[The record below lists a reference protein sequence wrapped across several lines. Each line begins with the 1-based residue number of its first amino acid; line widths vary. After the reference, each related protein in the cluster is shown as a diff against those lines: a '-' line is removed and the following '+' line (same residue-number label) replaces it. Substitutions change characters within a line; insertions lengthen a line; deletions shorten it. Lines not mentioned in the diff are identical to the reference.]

1 MQVQWKDH
9 TLKVTG
15 NWTGRWLYLAPDYE
29 LWIDDQQLDKS
40 GGPRLRPRL
49 EAIYE
54 DEDGELHHIQADLVS
69 VIGFRP
75 SCQITVEGEELALDN
90 VRVENFL
97 NPFLMLF
104 ILASTAVML
113 MVGPEVIR
121 QLLPV

>member
-15 NWTGRWLYLAPDYE
+15 NWTGRWLFLAPDYE
-29 LWIDDQQLDKS
+29 LWLDEQLLDKT

-54 DEDGELHHIQADLVS
+54 DEEGELHHIQADLVS

-75 SCQITVEGEELALDN
+75 SCQITVEGEEVALDH

-104 ILASTAVML
+104 ILISTAIMF
-113 MVGPEVIR
+113 MIGPDVLREI
-121 QLLPV
+121 LPL